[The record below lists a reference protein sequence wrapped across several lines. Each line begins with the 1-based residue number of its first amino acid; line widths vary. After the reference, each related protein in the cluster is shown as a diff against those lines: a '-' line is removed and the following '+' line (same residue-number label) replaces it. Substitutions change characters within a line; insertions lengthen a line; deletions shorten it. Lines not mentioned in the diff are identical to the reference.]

1 MSTAAERKTRKLDG
15 SMVGSDNVRSKC
27 ERECVCKCG
36 CEGEKLKIYPCD
48 RSSKQAKQAR
58 QASRYA
64 RQEDPVEGI
73 RGCNIRKISNR
84 KGAGYI
90 SAASKECVEYA

>member
-36 CEGEKLKIYPCD
+36 CEGEELKIYPCD
-48 RSSKQAKQAR
+48 RSNKQAR
-58 QASRYA
+58 RASRYA
-64 RQEDPVEGI
+64 REEDPVEGI
-73 RGCNIRKISNR
+73 RGCNITKISNR